1 MDKGVDTRLL
11 VFEVLLAAPPPCPRR
26 LKLVVVA
33 LALRPDVFTFV
44 RAVVFAEDGP
54 ARAEDEPARAEDEP
68 FGFWRGRWDVTET
81 SDSEGDGMR
90 SFLIHCQPHCTQIR
104 KRKRKDR
111 LFSSAKS

>member
-54 ARAEDEPARAEDEP
+54 ARAEDEP

>member
-11 VFEVLLAAPPPCPRR
+11 VFEVLLAAPPCPRR
-26 LKLVVVA
+26 LKLVA
-33 LALRPDVFTFV
+33 LALRPDVFKFV
-44 RAVVFAEDGP
+44 RAVGFAEDWP
-54 ARAEDEPARAEDEP
+54 ARTEDEP

-111 LFSSAKS
+111 LFSSAES